1 MIPVD
6 VIGEVS
12 KMVFQSNRPL
22 PPKYAKKTAWENLVK
37 AFKDYSKFD
46 PDTDYVLYHLENE
59 GTMGGSQISSNLSD
73 FVSDDEILS
82 SAIEHYG
89 EPAQVLKCI
98 EESVELALALSCT
111 IVADN
116 QYFKESMV
124 RLTTVLN
131 DAMYISKYEV
141 PSTTSEIKMYTVNSE
156 SVKAIVS
163 ELADVSIT
171 TSQMIKLFTTPE
183 EFEKAKQAKLSR
195 LADMISG
202 KYNPGGDC
210 GSIGDDETFEDI
222 HGPVDDKPV
231 QQKAHELMEGGHIGD
246 DSQ

>member
-1 MIPVD
+1 M
-6 VIGEVS
+6 
-12 KMVFQSNRPL
+12 
-22 PPKYAKKTAWENLVK
+22 
-37 AFKDYSKFD
+37 
-46 PDTDYVLYHLENE
+46 
-59 GTMGGSQISSNLSD
+59 
-73 FVSDDEILS
+73 
-82 SAIEHYG
+82 
-89 EPAQVLKCI
+89 KCI

-183 EFEKAKQAKLSR
+183 EFEKAKQAKLTR
-195 LADMISG
+195 LADRM
-202 KYNPGGDC
+202 NGD
-210 GSIGDDETFEDI
+210 G
-222 HGPVDDKPV
+222 
-231 QQKAHELMEGGHIGD
+231 